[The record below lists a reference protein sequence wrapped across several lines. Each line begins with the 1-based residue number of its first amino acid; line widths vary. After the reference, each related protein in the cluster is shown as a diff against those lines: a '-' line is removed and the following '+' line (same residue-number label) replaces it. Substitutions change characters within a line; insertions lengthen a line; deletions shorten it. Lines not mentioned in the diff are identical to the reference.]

1 MAAFTDFSSNY
12 MLDWIVGKTTPA
24 AVSTRYLT
32 ASNTILPGGTE
43 QMTAMTGSA
52 NRIALTPATYF
63 TAAAAT
69 HAIASTADIV
79 FTASSSG
86 AATVGYVSMWDA
98 ITAGNMMSEA
108 AVTTKTLTAGDSL
121 KILSGNLTFTIT

>member
-1 MAAFTDFSSNY
+1 MAAFTDYTSNY
-12 MLDWIVGKTTPA
+12 LLDWVVGKTTPA

-32 ASNTILPGGTE
+32 ASDTSLPGGTE

-63 TAAAAT
+63 TSAAAS
-69 HAIASTADIV
+69 HSIASHADIV
-79 FTASSSG
+79 LTASSSG
-86 AATVGYVSMWDA
+86 SATVAFVSMWDA
-98 ITAGNMMSEA
+98 ITSGNMMSQA
-108 AVTTKTLTAGDSL
+108 AVTSKSLTAGDSL

>member
-1 MAAFTDFSSNY
+1 MTAFTDYTSNF
-12 MLDWIVGKTTPA
+12 LIDWVVGRTTPA

-32 ASNTILPGGTE
+32 ASDTSLPGGTE
-43 QMTAMTGSA
+43 QMTAMTGSS

-63 TAAAAT
+63 TSAAAT

-86 AATVGYVSMWDA
+86 SATVAFVSMWTA
-98 ITAGNMMSEA
+98 ITGGSQMSQA
-108 AVTTKTLTAGDSL
+108 AVTSKSLTAGDSL
-121 KILSGNLTFTIT
+121 KILSGNLTYTIT